1 MYYRYL
7 DLPFKIEEPDRSLL
21 NDFVGCCIRGM
32 VNNFTYHNFE
42 KDLDSFRDAS
52 YDKDIILDNEFKF
65 NFQHSF
71 EKWFY
76 SYTDKIKLG
85 EYYIV
90 QTKGGVANPIHSD
103 TCPITNVSKTKINF
117 TFADYNSCLE
127 YFWADAMYESKEN
140 ENDGAVMTADEKDCK
155 LIEKIKYENY
165 YPVLLDTNSFH
176 RGNNRNCKNRR
187 LTISYDLQDLNGNFV
202 NFTDAVNI
210 FKKVFVPNENK
221 FYMLS
226 DF

>member
-1 MYYRYL
+1 MKKFYL
-7 DLPFKIEEPDRSLL
+7 VQQIRTITQEAIVIIDDTSL
-21 NDFVGCCIRGM
+21 NDKQLEDKVLDDFNIKMLNDDDFAQQVYDTEFDDLELKAKLI
-32 VNNFTYHNFE
+32 HE

-127 YFWADAMYESKEN
+127 YFK
-140 ENDGAVMTADEKDCK
+140 K
-155 LIEKIKYENY
+155 EKITK
-165 YPVLLDTNSFH
+165 
-176 RGNNRNCKNRR
+176 
-187 LTISYDLQDLNGNFV
+187 
-202 NFTDAVNI
+202 
-210 FKKVFVPNENK
+210 
-221 FYMLS
+221 
-226 DF
+226 